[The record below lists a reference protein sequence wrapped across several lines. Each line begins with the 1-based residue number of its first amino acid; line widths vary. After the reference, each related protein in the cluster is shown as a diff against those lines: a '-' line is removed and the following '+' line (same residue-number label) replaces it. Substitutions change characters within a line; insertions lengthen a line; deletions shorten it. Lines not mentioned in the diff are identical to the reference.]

1 MHDPFTQ
8 WKLRILYLVIFIFF
22 LRDVSEIVG
31 PIVAR
36 LFVR

>member
-22 LRDVSEIVG
+22 LRDVGEIVV
-31 PIVAR
+31 PIIAR
-36 LFVR
+36 LFAR